1 MLSSYIMLNIVRD
14 QQDSLLELLADDPV
28 RPHIPREFRVGANRF
43 VAVLRDSVPQAV
55 VCVSLQD
62 QVPENEQQLGSAC
75 EQPTVAVFYTIWS
88 YESGAGTQILFD
100 TVQWILEHVPTVQ
113 RFVTLSPK
121 TRMADRFHRR
131 NGARVFRENSDTVNY
146 EYQLKAA

>member
-1 MLSSYIMLNIVRD
+1 MLNIVRD
-14 QQDSLLELLADDPV
+14 CQDSLLDLLKDDPV
-28 RPHIPREFRVGANRF
+28 RPHIPREFRVSMNRF
-43 VAVLRDSVPQAV
+43 VAVLSGSSPLAV

-62 QVPENEQQLGSAC
+62 QIPQSEQELGSTC
-75 EQPTVAVFYTIWS
+75 DSPTVAVFYTIWS

-100 TVQWILEHVPTVQ
+100 TVQWILAHVPTVE

-131 NGARVFRENSDTVNY
+131 NGACVFRENPDTVNY

>member
-1 MLSSYIMLNIVRD
+1 MISTYIMLTIV
-14 QQDSLLELLADDPV
+14 QDCQDTLLELLADDPV
-28 RPHIPREFRVGANRF
+28 RPHIPREFRTSTNRF
-43 VAVLRDSVPQAV
+43 VAVLQDPSPRAV

-62 QVPENEQQLGSAC
+62 HIPQNEQELGSTC
-75 EQPTVAVFYTIWS
+75 DWPTVAVFYTIWS

-100 TVQWILEHVPTVQ
+100 TVQWITEHVPTVQ

-131 NGARVFRENSDTVNY
+131 NGACVFRENPDTVNY